1 MTLKDQFDDDASHHQ
16 FHVLREIFGG
26 ARRGT
31 HVRTR
36 ICAVGLIV
44 LIMAFGGLLVP
55 ENSPVWRAGVF
66 SLEAQ
71 AAGKIRARANV
82 CWWNAVDW
90 QAMSDQQK
98 SAWRTLGWNEQMWK
112 SDARAE
118 PASNSKASAE
128 LSENERA
135 AAQVLP

>member
-1 MTLKDQFDDDASHHQ
+1 MFCEKSSAARDGVRTCE
-16 FHVLREIFGG
+16 REIY
-26 ARRGT
+26 
-31 HVRTR
+31 
-36 ICAVGLIV
+36 AVGLIV

-55 ENSPVWRAGVF
+55 ENSLVWRAGVF

-118 PASNSKASAE
+118 PASNSKAWAE